1 MPDLKLNTPVQY
13 LKGVGPKV
21 AKLFKKLGVETIE
34 DLFYFIPRDYEDR
47 SQIKP
52 IAKLSP
58 SDSEIIKG
66 EVAGI
71 DHQLTRN
78 RFSIL
83 KVTITDRSGAI
94 VAVWFNQPYLERVF
108 RKGMKLIL
116 SGKVEYSSYEGA
128 LQFSVKDYEVDTGEN
143 PKIVPIYPLTEGLYP
158 KHVRKVIQIALEN
171 CLDLF
176 KEYLPDQIKAKYHLS
191 DLKEALLSVHY
202 PNKLEQVA
210 PARQRL
216 AFDELFVFQI
226 GMGLRK
232 NKLKK
237 EPGIAFG
244 IKQNKLE
251 EFIRDLPFSLTGSQ
265 NKVLEEILNDMQNPQ
280 PMNRLLQ
287 GDVGSGKTI
296 IATIAAYVAITNGY
310 QAALMAP
317 TEILAQQ
324 HYLKLNKFTE
334 KLGLK
339 IVLLTSTTSKK
350 VAQRELEEADLMIGT
365 HALLEKKVKFRRLGL
380 VIIDEQHRFGVLQ
393 RANLVQKGVTPDVL
407 VMTAT
412 PIPRSLALTVY
423 GDLDRSI
430 INELPPGRTPIKTH
444 FVPAAKR
451 RSAYEFMRE
460 KIKEG
465 RQVFIV
471 CPLVEESEELDLK
484 AAKEEADYL
493 QKEVFPELKVGLM
506 HGRMTGEE
514 KDRIMGKFRD
524 KKIAILVSTTVIE
537 VGIDIP
543 NATVMIIEHAER
555 FGLAQLHQL
564 RGRIGRGS
572 EQSYC
577 FLMADPK
584 SPEAKARIKAMLE
597 TNDGFEIA
605 EVDLRL
611 RGPGEFYGT
620 RQSGLPNFR
629 VADIIRDDKL
639 LQEARVAAL
648 DLIATDQESAR
659 NIWQSQR
666 EKIKGTFSGATLN

>member
-1 MPDLKLNTPVQY
+1 
-13 LKGVGPKV
+13 
-21 AKLFKKLGVETIE
+21 
-34 DLFYFIPRDYEDR
+34 
-47 SQIKP
+47 
-52 IAKLSP
+52 
-58 SDSEIIKG
+58 
-66 EVAGI
+66 
-71 DHQLTRN
+71 
-78 RFSIL
+78 
-83 KVTITDRSGAI
+83 
-94 VAVWFNQPYLERVF
+94 
-108 RKGMKLIL
+108 
-116 SGKVEYSSYEGA
+116 
-128 LQFSVKDYEVDTGEN
+128 
-143 PKIVPIYPLTEGLYP
+143 
-158 KHVRKVIQIALEN
+158 
-171 CLDLF
+171 
-176 KEYLPDQIKAKYHLS
+176 
-191 DLKEALLSVHY
+191 
-202 PNKLEQVA
+202 
-210 PARQRL
+210 
-216 AFDELFVFQI
+216 
-226 GMGLRK
+226 MGLRK

-237 EPGIAFG
+237 EPGIAFE

-251 EFIRDLPFSLTGSQ
+251 EFIGSLPFTLTGSQ
-265 NKVLEEILNDMQNPQ
+265 KKVLEEILNDMQNPQ

-296 IATIAAYVAITNGY
+296 IATLAAYVAITNGY
-310 QAALMAP
+310 QSALMAP

-324 HYLKLNKFTE
+324 HYLKLFKFTE

-350 VAQRELEEADLMIGT
+350 VAQHELEEADLMIGT
-365 HALLEKKVKFRRLGL
+365 HALIEKKVKFRRLGL

-393 RANLVQKGVTPDVL
+393 RANLVQKGITPDVL

-444 FVPAAKR
+444 FVPEAKR
-451 RSAYEFMRE
+451 KSAYEFMRQ
-460 KIKEG
+460 KINEG

-514 KDRIMGKFRD
+514 KDQIMGKFRD
-524 KKIAILVSTTVIE
+524 QKIAILVSTTVIE

-543 NATVMIIEHAER
+543 NATVMVIEHAER

-564 RGRIGRGS
+564 RGRIGRGA

-584 SPEAKARIKAMLE
+584 SPEAKARIKAMLD
-597 TNDGFEIA
+597 TNDGFKIA